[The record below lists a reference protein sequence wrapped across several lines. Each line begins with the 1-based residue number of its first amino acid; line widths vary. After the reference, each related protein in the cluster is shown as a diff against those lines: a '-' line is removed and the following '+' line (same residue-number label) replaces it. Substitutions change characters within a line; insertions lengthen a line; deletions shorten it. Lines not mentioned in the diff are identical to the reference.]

1 MSSQHRIR
9 VSGNTLTKE
18 EQRELLQSILPA
30 APPQEGTPQNTFTER
45 ELEELKRS
53 IPSIEIVSPVKEE
66 NQHRRRNTVDI
77 MGSWEPPTNYELVAP
92 PPQDSSMEAQQHRR
106 RKTVD
111 IMGLW
116 ETPTNYEVVA
126 PPPQDGSMEA
136 QPQDGCSSETLEQHI
151 WLIRYGETSPGL
163 IENIGNYDSDL
174 HMDGVEHAKAIARNI
189 ALSGHLPEHVFSDPF
204 LRCMHTADTIAAAF
218 NQQTNGSLKVKV
230 EEGTT
235 EWQVPSL
242 LVDPEGVRTNPR
254 TLEELLEIFDNAD
267 EYYQSLNPQG
277 PDRDSSAE
285 EAPEGCPRFPESEA
299 QLHERCETTID
310 RILNHVGDDSIAIV
324 SHAPCL
330 QHTALALDGSPT
342 PEDSKLGGWSLGGV
356 THFSRRVGETK
367 WTLKSYSD
375 TSHMPGKY
383 KDGELG
389 KWSLP
394 SFVRV

>member
-1 MSSQHRIR
+1 MSSQ
-9 VSGNTLTKE
+9 
-18 EQRELLQSILPA
+18 
-30 APPQEGTPQNTFTER
+30 
-45 ELEELKRS
+45 
-53 IPSIEIVSPVKEE
+53 
-66 NQHRRRNTVDI
+66 
-77 MGSWEPPTNYELVAP
+77 
-92 PPQDSSMEAQQHRR
+92 
-106 RKTVD
+106 
-111 IMGLW
+111 
-116 ETPTNYEVVA
+116 
-126 PPPQDGSMEA
+126 EA

-174 HMDGVEHAKAIARNI
+174 HMAGVEHAKAIARNI
-189 ALSGHLPEHVFSDPF
+189 ALSGPIPEHVFSDHF
-204 LRCMHTADTIAAAF
+204 LRCIHTADTIAASF

-242 LVDPEGVRTNPR
+242 LVDPDGVRTKPR
-254 TLEELLEIFDNAD
+254 TLEKLLEIFDNAD

-330 QHTALALDGSPT
+330 QHAALALDGSQT

-356 THFSRRVGETK
+356 TRFSRCIGETK
-367 WTLKSYSD
+367 WTLKYYSD

-383 KDGELG
+383 KDGEFG

-394 SFVRV
+394 SFIKV